1 MRKRYLEIGK
11 IVTVHGLNGT
21 VKVQPWCDDAEFL
34 CEFEVLYRGKQPIP
48 MEVEQAR
55 VQKNMAFIKFKG
67 IDTVEQA
74 QALRNT
80 ILYMD
85 REEVVLEEGTYFI
98 QDLIGLQVLDID
110 HGTDY
115 GKIADVLQTGA
126 NDVYLLR
133 DDTGKERLVPVIPD
147 VVIEVAPE
155 QGFVK
160 IRPLKGLFD
169 DAD

>member
-1 MRKRYLEIGK
+1 MRKQYLEIGK
-11 IVTVHGLNGT
+11 IVTVHGLGGI

-34 CEFEVLYRGKQPIP
+34 CEFEVLYCGRQYVP
-48 MEVEQAR
+48 MKIQRAS
-55 VQKNMAFIKFKG
+55 VQKNMALVKFKG
-67 IDTVEQA
+67 VDTVEQA
-74 QALRNT
+74 QALRNS

-85 REEVVLEEGTYFI
+85 RNDVELEEGTYFI
-98 QDLIGLQVLDID
+98 QDLIGLKVSDAD
-110 HGTDY
+110 TGADY

-133 DDTGKERLVPVIPD
+133 DDSGKERLVPVIPD
-147 VVIEVAPE
+147 VVTEIEPE
-155 QGFVK
+155 QGYVK

>member
-1 MRKRYLEIGK
+1 MRKHYLEIGK
-11 IVTVHGLNGT
+11 IVTVHGLGGI

-34 CEFEVLYRGKQPIP
+34 CEFEVLYCGRQYVP
-48 MEVEQAR
+48 MEIQRAS
-55 VQKNMAFIKFKG
+55 VQKNMALVKFKG
-67 IDTVEQA
+67 VDTVEQA
-74 QALRNT
+74 QALRNS

-85 REEVVLEEGTYFI
+85 RNDVELEEGTYFI
-98 QDLIGLQVLDID
+98 QDLIGLKVSDAD
-110 HGTDY
+110 TGADY

-133 DDTGKERLVPVIPD
+133 DDSGKERLVPVIPD
-147 VVIEVAPE
+147 VVTEIEPE
-155 QGFVK
+155 QGYVK

>member
-1 MRKRYLEIGK
+1 MRKQYLEIGK
-11 IVTVHGLNGT
+11 IVTVHGLGGI

-34 CEFEVLYRGKQPIP
+34 CEFEVLYRGKEAVP
-48 MEVEQAR
+48 MEIERAS
-55 VQKNMAFIKFKG
+55 VQKNMVLVKFKG
-67 IDTVEQA
+67 VNTVEQA
-74 QALRNT
+74 QALRNS

-85 REEVVLEEGTYFI
+85 REDVELEEGTYFI
-98 QDLIGLQVLDID
+98 QDLIGLSVSDAD
-110 HGTDY
+110 TGADY

-133 DDTGKERLVPVIPD
+133 DETGKERLVPVIPD
-147 VVIEVAPE
+147 VVTEIEPE
-155 QGFVK
+155 QGYVK

>member
-34 CEFEVLYRGKQPIP
+34 CEFEVLYRGKQTIP
-48 MEVEQAR
+48 MEIEQAR

-85 REEVVLEEGTYFI
+85 REEVTLEEGTYFI

-126 NDVYLLR
+126 NDVYLLQ
-133 DDTGKERLVPVIPD
+133 DDMGKERLVPVIPD

>member
-1 MRKRYLEIGK
+1 MRKQYLEIGK
-11 IVTVHGLNGT
+11 IVTVHGLGGI

-34 CEFEVLYRGKQPIP
+34 CEFEVLYCGRQYVP
-48 MEVEQAR
+48 MEIQRAS
-55 VQKNMAFIKFKG
+55 VQKNMALVKFKG
-67 IDTVEQA
+67 VDTVEQA
-74 QALRNT
+74 QALRNS

-85 REEVVLEEGTYFI
+85 RNDVELEEGTYFI
-98 QDLIGLQVLDID
+98 QDLIGLKVSDAD
-110 HGTDY
+110 TGADY

-133 DDTGKERLVPVIPD
+133 DDSGKERLVPVIPD
-147 VVIEVAPE
+147 VVTEIEPE
-155 QGFVK
+155 QGYVK

>member
-1 MRKRYLEIGK
+1 MQKKYLEIGK

-34 CEFEVLYRGKQPIP
+34 CEFDVLYRGTQAIP
-48 MEVEQAR
+48 MEIEQAR
-55 VQKNMAFIKFKG
+55 VQKNMALVKFKG
-67 IDTVEQA
+67 VDTVEQA

-80 ILYMD
+80 VLYMD
-85 REEVVLEEGTYFI
+85 RDDVELEDGTYFI
-98 QDLIGLQVLDID
+98 QDLLGLSVVDVD
-110 HGTDY
+110 NGTDY
-115 GKIADVLQTGA
+115 GTIADVLQTGA

-133 DDTGKERLVPVIPD
+133 DGAGRERLVPVIPD
-147 VVIEVAPE
+147 VVLEIAPE
-155 QGFVK
+155 QGYVK

>member
-48 MEVEQAR
+48 MEIEQAR

-85 REEVVLEEGTYFI
+85 REEVMLEEGTYFI

>member
-48 MEVEQAR
+48 MEIEQAR

>member
-1 MRKRYLEIGK
+1 MRKQYLEIGK
-11 IVTVHGLNGT
+11 IVTVHGLGGI

-34 CEFEVLYRGKQPIP
+34 CEFEVLYCGTQYVP
-48 MEVEQAR
+48 MEIQRAS
-55 VQKNMAFIKFKG
+55 VQKNMALVKFKG
-67 IDTVEQA
+67 VDTVEQA
-74 QALRNT
+74 QALRNS

-85 REEVVLEEGTYFI
+85 RNDVELEEGTYFI
-98 QDLIGLQVLDID
+98 QDLIGLKVSDAD
-110 HGTDY
+110 TGADY

-133 DDTGKERLVPVIPD
+133 DDSGKERLVPVIPD
-147 VVIEVAPE
+147 VVTEIEPE
-155 QGFVK
+155 QGYVK